1 MTGWGGQ
8 LGGIATR
15 EPIPAFG
22 PPTIGGMLLE
32 QLDVATFILHEESQ
46 EVDWLRLSI
55 ATTN

>member
-32 QLDVATFILHEESQ
+32 QLDVATFILHEES
-46 EVDWLRLSI
+46 
-55 ATTN
+55 